1 MTMTINAEKRKA
13 VGKAYARRMRQEG
26 SLPAVLYGPNI
37 PSTPLTL
44 SKKDIFDILKSEAGE
59 NTLFQVKVDSKK
71 RDVMIKDY
79 QQDVVT
85 DELLHV
91 DLVEISMDEYLE
103 VTVPI
108 ILTGEAVGVKSEG
121 GFMDF
126 VTRELEVECLPK
138 DIPEEIEV
146 DVSDLHMH
154 QSIKIEEL
162 APPEGVKILSDPQLV
177 VAMVHAPE
185 EEVEEEEE
193 IEEEILA
200 EGEEPE
206 VIGKEEKEEEEAP
219 EEEESKE

>member
-1 MTMTINAEKRKA
+1 MTLNIKAEKRDG
-13 VGKAYARRMRQEG
+13 VGKAYSRRLRQQG
-26 SLPAVLYGPNI
+26 HLPAVLYGPNVA
-37 PSTPLTL
+37 STSLVL
-44 SKKDIFDILKSEAGE
+44 SKKDIFNILKSESGE
-59 NTLFQVKVDSKK
+59 NTLFRIKLDSKNL
-71 RDVMIKDY
+71 DVMIKDY

-91 DLVEISMDEYLE
+91 DLIEIAMDKFLE
-103 VTVPI
+103 VTIPLV
-108 ILTGEAVGVKSEG
+108 LVGEAVGVKSEG

-126 VTRELEVECLPK
+126 VTREVEVECLPK

-146 DVSDLHMH
+146 DVSELHMH
-154 QSIKIEEL
+154 ETVKVEEL
-162 APPEGVKILSDPQLV
+162 SMPEGVKILSDPQLV

-206 VIGKEEKEEEEAP
+206 VIGKEKEEEEP

>member
-1 MTMTINAEKRKA
+1 MTLNIKAEKRDS
-13 VGKAYARRMRQEG
+13 VGKAHSRRLRRQG
-26 SLPAVLYGPNI
+26 HLPAVLYGPNVT
-37 PSTPLTL
+37 STSLVL
-44 SKKDIFDILKSEAGE
+44 SKKDIFNILKSESGE
-59 NTLFQVKVDSKK
+59 NTLFRIKLDSKNL
-71 RDVMIKDY
+71 DVMIKDY

-91 DLVEISMDEYLE
+91 DLIEIAMDKFLE
-103 VTVPI
+103 VTIPLV
-108 ILTGEAVGVKSEG
+108 LVGEAVGVKSEG

-126 VTRELEVECLPK
+126 VTREVEVECLPK

-146 DVSDLHMH
+146 DVSELHMH
-154 QSIKIEEL
+154 ESVKVEEL
-162 APPEGVKILSDPQLV
+162 SMPEGVKILSDPQLV

-193 IEEEILA
+193 EMEEEILA

-206 VIGKEEKEEEEAP
+206 VIGKEKEEETP

>member
-1 MTMTINAEKRKA
+1 MTLNIKAEKRDTA
-13 VGKAYARRMRQEG
+13 GKADSRRLRKKG
-26 SLPAVLYGPNI
+26 SLPAVLYGPNVT
-37 PSTPLTL
+37 STALIL
-44 SKKDIFDILKSEAGE
+44 SKKDVFNILKSESGE
-59 NTLFQVKVDSKK
+59 NTLFRIKLDSKNL
-71 RDVMIKDY
+71 DVMIKDY

-91 DLVEISMDEYLE
+91 DLIEIAMDKFLE
-103 VTVPI
+103 VTIPLV
-108 ILTGEAVGVKSEG
+108 LVGEAVGVKSEG

-146 DVSDLHMH
+146 DVTDLHMQ
-154 QSIKIEEL
+154 QSVKVEEL
-162 APPEGVKILSDPQLV
+162 ATPEGVKILSDPQLV

-193 IEEEILA
+193 GEEEILV

-206 VIGKEEKEEEEAP
+206 VIGKEKKEEEE